1 MMGADQAIQS
11 NSLAALQLAEM
22 FAILGIVVIPL
33 AFVIQVR
40 RQ

>member
-33 AFVIQVR
+33 AFVMYVR